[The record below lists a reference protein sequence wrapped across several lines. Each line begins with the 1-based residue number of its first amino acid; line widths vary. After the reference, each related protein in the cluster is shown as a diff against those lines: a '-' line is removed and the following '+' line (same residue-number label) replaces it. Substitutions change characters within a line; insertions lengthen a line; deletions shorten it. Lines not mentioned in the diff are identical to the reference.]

1 MKEKPK
7 PIETA
12 VEELKDNLD
21 TVARVSE
28 WAELMG
34 YARPKRFSR
43 HFLRH
48 YEKRPEPV
56 LIRVRLNS
64 IAKEIRTSEKKYY
77 QIARSHSL
85 PDEKALNNL
94 TKRHL
99 GYPPSKIKTLEEK
112 ELQELLENSGSENGE

>member
-1 MKEKPK
+1 MKEK

-21 TVARVSE
+21 TVARVNE

-43 HFLRH
+43 HFLH
-48 YEKRPEPV
+48 YYEIRPEQV
-56 LIRVRLNS
+56 LVRIRLNS
-64 IAKEIRTSEKKYY
+64 IAKEIRTGQKKYY
-77 QIARSHSL
+77 EIARSHSL